1 MKHLHSFNKY
11 NENVEKVD
19 EGLKEW
25 VLGSLML
32 LGSVAGYGQSLPKVG
47 RQAVDRKH
55 YISTIK
61 KDYSEKDSIKM
72 ASDEK
77 RLLRQGWT
85 KLVTDID
92 TLWNETVVKVPDTT
106 VYTLSLKFDNQVL
119 FGSGKFDLTPE
130 VKSELDSA
138 FQQLLDQ
145 SGILTGVEIV
155 SSTDKTPVGPK
166 LQATLKSMS
175 LSPDNTGLS
184 KARSNSIKNYLVS
197 GVNVD
202 GEQSQI
208 NDTLI
213 TENNLVEQGSI
224 DDPSARYVYVNI
236 TFLGKGQIAGE
247 KEEVE
252 KTPTTKTTVYWQ
264 KEFEKTKKKKHFNF
278 HFRLPKIKIFNFG
291 KIKRIKPNSCPKW

>member
-1 MKHLHSFNKY
+1 MKHLHSFENY
-11 NENVEKVD
+11 NNEEKVE
-19 EGLKEW
+19 EGFKDWL
-25 VLGSLML
+25 LGSLML
-32 LGSVAGYGQSLPKVG
+32 LGSAAGYGQTLPKTG
-47 RQAVDRKH
+47 HEDIDKKH

-61 KDYSEKDSIKM
+61 RTYAEKDSLKM

-77 RLLRQGWT
+77 RLLKQGWT

-92 TLWNETVVKVPDTT
+92 TLWSETTVKVPDTT

-119 FGSGKFDLTPE
+119 FGSGKFNLTPE
-130 VKSELDSA
+130 VKMELDSA

-166 LQATLKSMS
+166 LQATLKSMN

-184 KARSNSIKNYLVS
+184 QARSNSIKDYLVS

-202 GEQSQI
+202 GETSPI

-213 TENNLVEQGSI
+213 TENNLVEQGTI
-224 DDPSARYVYVNI
+224 DDQSARYVYVNI
-236 TFLGKGQIAGE
+236 TFLGKGEVAGE
-247 KEEVE
+247 KEEIE
-252 KTPTTKTTVYWQ
+252 KTPTTKTTVYYQ
-264 KEFEKTKKKKHFNF
+264 KEFEKTKKKRDFHFHFNF
-278 HFRLPKIKIFNFG
+278 PKFKVIHHG
-291 KIKRIKPNSCPKW
+291 KIKKRKVNKCPTW

>member
-1 MKHLHSFNKY
+1 MKHLHSFENY
-11 NENVEKVD
+11 NNEEKVE
-19 EGLKEW
+19 EGFKDWL
-25 VLGSLML
+25 LGSLML
-32 LGSVAGYGQSLPKVG
+32 LGSVGYSQTLPKTG
-47 RQAVDRKH
+47 HQSIDKKH

-61 KDYSEKDSIKM
+61 KSYDEKDSLKM

-77 RLLRQGWT
+77 RLLKQGWT
-85 KLVTDID
+85 KLITDID

-119 FGSGKFDLTPE
+119 FGSGKFGLTPE

-166 LQATLKSMS
+166 LQATLKSMN

-202 GEQSQI
+202 GEVSPI

-213 TENNLVEQGSI
+213 SENNLVEQGTL
-224 DDPSARYVYVNI
+224 DDATARYVYVNI
-236 TFLGKGQIAGE
+236 TFLGKGEIAGE
-247 KEEVE
+247 KEEIE
-252 KTPTTKTTVYWQ
+252 KTPNTKTTVYWQ
-264 KEFEKTKKKKHFNF
+264 KEFEKGKKKKGFHFNF
-278 HFRLPKIKIFNFG
+278 RWPKFKIVKHG
-291 KIKRIKPNSCPKW
+291 KIGKRNLTKCPTW